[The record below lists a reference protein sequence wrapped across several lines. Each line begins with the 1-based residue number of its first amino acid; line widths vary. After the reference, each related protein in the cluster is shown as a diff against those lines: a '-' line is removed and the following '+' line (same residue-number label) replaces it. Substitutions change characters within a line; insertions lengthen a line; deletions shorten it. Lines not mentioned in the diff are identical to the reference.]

1 MAAAGEILLNVLREA
16 WGVLVVVTLAL
27 AMLVLLAQFLR
38 STAGHLLS
46 ANPMVAEAIS
56 STAGLLL
63 LVLFGFLG
71 IPALVKSIRIAA
83 PSCGPI
89 SELGQLAATLIGA
102 FVAFRM
108 LRSVFVAVATTA
120 AGAPSAVSNALLETG
135 GAILGMLVAVVAVPV
150 ATAFFGAC

>member
-1 MAAAGEILLNVLREA
+1 MI
-16 WGVLVVVTLAL
+16 
-27 AMLVLLAQFLR
+27 AQ
-38 STAGHLLS
+38 
-46 ANPMVAEAIS
+46 AITS
-56 STAGLLL
+56 GSGLLL

-71 IPALVKSIRIAA
+71 IPMMLKSIHITA
-83 PSCGPI
+83 PGCGPI

-120 AGAPSAVSNALLETG
+120 AGAPNAVSNALLETG
-135 GAILGMLVAVVAVPV
+135 GAVLGMLVAVVAVPV

>member
-1 MAAAGEILLNVLREA
+1 MATAGEILLGILREA
-16 WGVLVVVTLAL
+16 WGVLVIVTIIL
-27 AMLVLLAQFLR
+27 AMLALLTQILR
-38 STAGHLLS
+38 STAGQVLS

-56 STAGLLL
+56 SSAGLLL

-71 IPALVKSIRIAA
+71 IPVMVKSIRIAA

-120 AGAPSAVSNALLETG
+120 AGAPNSVSNALLETG

>member
-1 MAAAGEILLNVLREA
+1 MATAGEILLGVLREA
-16 WGVLVVVTLAL
+16 WDVLVIVTIALAILAL
-27 AMLVLLAQFLR
+27 LSQVLR
-38 STAGHLLS
+38 SAAGNLLG
-46 ANPMVAEAIS
+46 ANPITAQAITS
-56 STAGLLL
+56 GAGLLL

-71 IPALVKSIRIAA
+71 IPAMVKSIHITA

-120 AGAPSAVSNALLETG
+120 AGAPNAISNALLEIG
-135 GAILGMLVAVVAVPV
+135 GAVLGMLVAVVAVPV

>member
-1 MAAAGEILLNVLREA
+1 MAAAGEILLGVLREA
-16 WGVLVVVTLAL
+16 WAVLVIVTITL
-27 AMLVLLAQFLR
+27 AMLALLTQVLR
-38 STAGHLLS
+38 STAGHILS

-56 STAGLLL
+56 SGAGLLL

-71 IPALVKSIRIAA
+71 IPVMVKSIRIVA

-120 AGAPSAVSNALLETG
+120 AGAPSAVSNALLETS

>member
-1 MAAAGEILLNVLREA
+1 M
-16 WGVLVVVTLAL
+16 
-27 AMLVLLAQFLR
+27 
-38 STAGHLLS
+38 
-46 ANPMVAEAIS
+46 
-56 STAGLLL
+56 
-63 LVLFGFLG
+63 
-71 IPALVKSIRIAA
+71 VKSIRIAA
-83 PSCGPI
+83 PGCGPI

-120 AGAPSAVSNALLETG
+120 AGAPNSVSNALLETG